1 MGVIKMKKF
10 RVGLILVFILAL
22 AVGCENEKNETYTQ
36 KNENDTQ
43 RKESHSEV
51 ETEIENNL
59 DSILEY
65 EIINTQLINELELNG
80 AKYCAGSD
88 NSTLIDVELN
98 IHNISSDLLE
108 VKGMYLVG
116 LKNYDATIILDKGGL
131 NINSSIELNPDEISH
146 IHIYTELSNDEATR
160 INSLILKSDDKTL
173 EIPISVDSKIQ

>member
-1 MGVIKMKKF
+1 MKKIK
-10 RVGLILVFILAL
+10 VGLIVAL
-22 AVGCENEKNETYTQ
+22 MLTVIGCGAEQNVSDTQ

-43 RKESHSEV
+43 RNENHSEV

-98 IHNISSDLLE
+98 IHNISPNLLE

-131 NINSSIELNPDEISH
+131 NINYSIELNPDEISH

>member
-1 MGVIKMKKF
+1 MKKIK
-10 RVGLILVFILAL
+10 VGLIVAL
-22 AVGCENEKNETYTQ
+22 MLTVIGCGTEQNVSDTQ

-98 IHNISSDLLE
+98 IHNISPNLLE

-131 NINSSIELNPDEISH
+131 NINYSIELNPDEISH

-173 EIPISVDSKIQ
+173 EIPISVDSKKLY